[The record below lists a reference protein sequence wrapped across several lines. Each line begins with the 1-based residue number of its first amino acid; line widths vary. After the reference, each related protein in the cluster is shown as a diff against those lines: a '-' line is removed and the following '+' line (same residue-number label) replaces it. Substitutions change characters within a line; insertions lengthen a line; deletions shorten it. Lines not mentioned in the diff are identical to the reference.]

1 MQNDAYCKNMS
12 RIQTNRFCLYF
23 EFICFKCLFKYF
35 LNIIYSFLRG
45 LAVSCNLVQ
54 FTDVLS
60 LIGHLWDHV
69 LIVCSIQD
77 WSWLHI
83 GIYNIQLKLTPSS
96 DCPYHLIL
104 HPWETANH
112 PSIPRVPVNNSR
124 SWLMSTHCVTCLFGF
139 TCFYLKSLGIVFF
152 FVDELFDWITGVR
165 SSLGTEV

>member
-1 MQNDAYCKNMS
+1 MMHIAKTCLEYKLIC
-12 RIQTNRFCLYF
+12 FCLYF

-35 LNIIYSFLRG
+35 LDIIYSFLRG

-60 LIGHLWDHV
+60 LIVHLWDHV

-83 GIYNIQLKLTPSS
+83 GIYNIQLKLTHSS

-152 FVDELFDWITGVR
+152 FFVDELFDWITGVR